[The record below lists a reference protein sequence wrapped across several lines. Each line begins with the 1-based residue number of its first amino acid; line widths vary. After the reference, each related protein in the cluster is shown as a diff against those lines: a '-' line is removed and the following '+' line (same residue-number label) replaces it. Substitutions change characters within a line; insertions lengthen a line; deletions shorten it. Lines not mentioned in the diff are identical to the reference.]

1 MSEVGALIV
10 KLQAETAQF
19 REDMG
24 KVKSD
29 LDNLKPAADGAGEG
43 IKTSMEKARGGLMI
57 VEESTGVRLPR
68 ALTRL
73 IAGIPGVGAAFSTM
87 LPLLGVMAAIVI
99 IDKLIEK
106 HKAAEEAMHK
116 VAEAAADAS
125 IKGVI
130 GFTNLGDKLIE
141 AQNKADELAGDHL
154 GALRG
159 QLELLDHASLKD
171 LIQSL
176 QEVTTEAD
184 KTFEAMFNNAK
195 SWYDIFGQQTT
206 LISGAKSAW
215 DGYAATQKQFYA
227 DQLAAEAKVKAA
239 TNPAEKIAAQQALDK
254 VKAAAAQ
261 NTIGTIDA
269 ANKNLAA
276 QNTILKHINDSYLEQ
291 GADAKEIG
299 AAWDTVGGKRVIVDQ
314 NSIAAQQQL
323 ITQLNQRKDVVQ
335 AIANIEA
342 QEGKNV
348 KTEDGKKDASAAKEK
363 AAKAARE
370 LAEADRQEAVLQKA
384 AATGVEQHSQA
395 LIKLARSTAEAAAA
409 ATKGGEDDGGGDK
422 LADQKKLIE
431 QERDFDIQ
439 AAQAALAAKKVA
451 YYSDIKEASLTAK
464 QKETLTQDWKND
476 QQRTADEIVQ
486 FNADANKQIVAAD
499 RAADNE
505 RAASDKALVAK
516 EISEQLSLAEFT
528 AQIGLKA
535 DEQAAKNKLA
545 LHQATAQQTLKA
557 DIAASQA
564 ATNAEVTALQAQLKA
579 LDTHDKK
586 YLEAVVK
593 FNADVTKAEQKG
605 EADVTALKA
614 AALQKQLMDTQNA
627 ENKMKEAISSDIA
640 SSIVMN
646 KSLAASFRQTGE
658 QMAEQ
663 MIKNLLMMEL
673 TGDKEKLINA
683 KAAYGRAFKAMA
695 GIPPAPMWGYAA
707 GAAAFASVMSFEV
720 GGKIPGEGAVPIVGH
735 GGETVVTKALTDRV
749 ESSEHGGSKG
759 GGMPSINYAPQ
770 IHAVDATG
778 VDAMLSKHASVFQRH
793 ITAAVRRMN
802 K

>member
-24 KVKSD
+24 KVKGD
-29 LDNLKPAADGAGEG
+29 LDDLKGGADSAGEG
-43 IKTSMEKARGGLMI
+43 INVSMTKARGGLML
-57 VEESTGVRLPR
+57 VEESVGVRLPR
-68 ALTRL
+68 HLNSL
-73 IAGIPGVGAAFSTM
+73 IAGIPGVGAAFQAM
-87 LPLLGVMAAIVI
+87 LPIAGVLVAIEI
-99 IDKLIEK
+99 ISKLIEK
-106 HKAAEEAMHK
+106 HKAAEESMHK
-116 VAEAAADAS
+116 LAEASADAS

-130 GFTNLGDKLIE
+130 GFTNLSDKLIA
-141 AQNKADELAGDHL
+141 AQDKADELAGDHL

-184 KTFEAMFNNAK
+184 KTFGVMFQNAK
-195 SWYDIFGQQTT
+195 AWYDIFGQQTT

-215 DGYAATQKQFYA
+215 DGYSQTQRQFYA

-239 TNPAEKIAAQQALDK
+239 TNPADKIAAEKALAS

-323 ITQLNQRKDVVQ
+323 ITHLNQRKDVVS
-335 AIANIEA
+335 AIAAIEA
-342 QEGKNV
+342 QEGKNA
-348 KTEDGKKDASAAKEK
+348 KTEDGK
-363 AAKAARE
+363 AAKAAHA
-370 LAEADRQEAVLQKA
+370 LAEADRQEAALQKA

-451 YYSDIKEASLTAK
+451 YDSDIKEASLTAK

-605 EADVTALKA
+605 AADVTALRA
-614 AALQKQLMDTQNA
+614 AAEQKQLMDTQNS

-640 SSIVMN
+640 NSIVMN